1 MRMPAPRRRR
11 AGKGVRTLT
20 RRPKFFALFLAVL
33 LSTAIAFGTVA
44 VVPARAE
51 TTAAADTYDEK
62 NPGNLSAGD
71 ITGTAAIV
79 MDYKS
84 GRVLF
89 DKNAKQKLYPA
100 STTKIM
106 TLLLALEYG
115 HLNETVTIPKDA
127 SKVPKDSSLVPVTP
141 GEKMPFVDLL
151 YGLMM
156 HSGNDAAVAVAII
169 VAGSTDNFVAM
180 MNQKARELGCED
192 THFAN
197 PHGYHDETHYTT
209 AYDLALITREAMKN
223 PTFREIVSAKSY
235 TMSATEK
242 RETLKLATTNSM
254 FVKTSPYY
262 YEYEVGVKTGYH
274 SKAAHCFVGAA
285 KKNGVSLISVTLKTT
300 KNGKWTDSKRLME
313 YGYAQYKT
321 YAFGD
326 IYEASPLYATIKNA
340 DSEDPGSGLV
350 ELTVVPGGSI
360 SNYSITCLPD
370 ELEPASKELM
380 SRVSVQYSSNLV
392 APIREGDILGA
403 ISLSGDDGQTLSAT
417 VIASR
422 DVAEIKP
429 VSTLG
434 EIVPWVD
441 TMDMSLIWVLLAL
454 FAVMIV
460 LIVILRIQHSI
471 RRRRRYKELRRRQQ
485 MAYQRYR
492 HYR

>member
-1 MRMPAPRRRR
+1 MYVPAPWCRR

-20 RRPKFFALFLAVL
+20 RRPNFFAFIVAIL

-44 VVPARAE
+44 VLPARAE
-51 TTAAADTYDEK
+51 STAAGSYDEK
-62 NPGNLSAGD
+62 NPGNLSAKD
-71 ITGTAAIV
+71 IEGTAAIV
-79 MDYKS
+79 MDYKT

-89 DKNAKQKLYPA
+89 DKNSRQKLYPA

-115 HLNETVTIPKDA
+115 HLNDTVTIPREA
-127 SKVPKDSSLVPVTP
+127 SQVPKDSSLVPVTP
-141 GEKMPFVDLL
+141 GEKMPFIDLL

-156 HSGNDAAVAVAII
+156 SSGNDAAVAVAVI
-169 VAGSTDNFVAM
+169 VAGSVDNFVAM
-180 MNQKARELGCED
+180 MNQRARELGCED

-209 AYDLALITREAMKN
+209 AYDMAVITREAMKD
-223 PTFREIVSAKSY
+223 PTFREIVSTKSY
-235 TMSATEK
+235 TMAATEK
-242 RETLKLATTNSM
+242 REKKKLATTNSM

-285 KKNGVSLISVTLKTT
+285 RKNGVSLISVTLKTT
-300 KNGKWTDSKRLME
+300 KNGKWTDTKRLME
-313 YGYAQYKT
+313 YGFAQYKT
-321 YAFGD
+321 YTFD
-326 IYEASPLYATIKNA
+326 KIYKASPLYATIKNA
-340 DSEDPGSGLV
+340 DSEDPGLGLV

-360 SNYSITCLPD
+360 TNYTITCLPD
-370 ELEPASKELM
+370 EFEASSKELM

-392 APIREGDILGA
+392 APIREGDILGTIA
-403 ISLSGDDGQTLSAT
+403 LSGDDGQTLSAT

-454 FAVMIV
+454 FAVMII
-460 LIVILRIQHSI
+460 LIMILRIQHSI
-471 RRRRRYKELRRRQQ
+471 RRRRRYRELRRRQQ